1 MRLGGPR
8 RSRWRN
14 VTATTNGS
22 RRVKKRRK
30 STSGS
35 FARRTGGRA
44 QGLGFSRSTGFEQ
57 MRATLPARRVR
68 FLAPCVVTQP
78 QDPNLATNGVQL
90 SGPAPSQ
97 GSPSAP
103 RSRRAAQRP
112 APYPLAKTAASS
124 GSLSPS
130 QGSQACPKPRGETER
145 SQGSS
150 LGPMHFHPSTPLS
163 VRSWRQRGS
172 RKGSYGE

>member
-8 RSRWRN
+8 QSHWRK

-30 STSGS
+30 STSGL

-44 QGLGFSRSTGFEQ
+44 QGLGFSRSRGFEP
-57 MRATLPARRVR
+57 MRATLPARRIR
-68 FLAPCVVTQP
+68 FLETCVVTQP
-78 QDPNLATNGVQL
+78 QAPILATNGVQL

-103 RSRRAAQRP
+103 RSRRAAQQP
-112 APYPLAKTAASS
+112 APYPLAETAASS
-124 GSLSPS
+124 GSLTRS
-130 QGSQACPKPRGETER
+130 QGSQACPKTRGETER

-150 LGPMHFHPSTPLS
+150 LGPMHFHPSAPLS

-172 RKGSYGE
+172 RKGFYGE